1 MEEVYSA
8 VDFDVLLFDHVANKE
23 PKLLAKMYS
32 AKERLELEKK
42 RRSSGKFKSLK
53 EVVAE
58 YNTIVNRKRGAE
70 SPLKAPLSK
79 KANVASV
86 DGSDSDVD
94 LVKAGA
100 TFEKKREI

>member
-42 RRSSGKFKSLK
+42 RVSYLVF
-53 EVVAE
+53 
-58 YNTIVNRKRGAE
+58 
-70 SPLKAPLSK
+70 
-79 KANVASV
+79 
-86 DGSDSDVD
+86 SDEDQYF
-94 LVKAGA
+94 LYL
-100 TFEKKREI
+100 FWLP